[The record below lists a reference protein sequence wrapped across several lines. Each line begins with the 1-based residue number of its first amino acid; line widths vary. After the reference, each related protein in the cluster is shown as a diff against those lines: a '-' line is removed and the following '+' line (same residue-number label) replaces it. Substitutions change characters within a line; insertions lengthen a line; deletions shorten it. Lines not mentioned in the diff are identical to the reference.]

1 MAQEAQE
8 GDRPVGLRERKRRA
22 TRSAI
27 ERAAIALV
35 DECGYEGVTVAQICD
50 RANVSQGTFFN
61 YFPTKD
67 AAIVG
72 IGVYELDPNTVHAAF
87 DRLMPS
93 SMYHATLSLFLDGV
107 GS

>member
-1 MAQEAQE
+1 MTETRMHDVRAYEGARNMAQEAQE

-27 ERAAIALV
+27 ERAAITLV

-61 YFPTKD
+61 YFPTM
-67 AAIVG
+67 AASFVG
-72 IGVYELDPNTVHAAF
+72 K
-87 DRLMPS
+87 
-93 SMYHATLSLFLDGV
+93 
-107 GS
+107 